1 MMTIEMEEGAEVSAG
16 TETRTGKAC
25 GSRLGNASAPSAL
38 SVLSTGLLLGVIVLL
53 GGSRTARAEIIELLD
68 KTKMAVKIV
77 HYYDGV
83 YSVESQG
90 QTVKIPKEKIK
101 SITFQMPAPRP
112 EFSTPEKTFDRWR
125 KALAEGNLEKVIECY
140 ALMFQGMLAMQVGQV
155 SDGLKKMQKEVEGTK
170 FTLKGSSSKGDSAT
184 LKVTRQKGE
193 DSETVDIPF
202 VRENSEWKMLPPQ

>member
-1 MMTIEMEEGAEVSAG
+1 MRNTNNLVSRISSSVSPVFSVPSMVGFVVAI
-16 TETRTGKAC
+16 ALLAWV
-25 GSRLGNASAPSAL
+25 GSASAE
-38 SVLSTGLLLGVIVLL
+38 T
-53 GGSRTARAEIIELLD
+53 IELLD
-68 KTKMAVKIV
+68 KTKMTAKIL

-101 SITFQMPAPRP
+101 SITFQMPAPRA
-112 EFSTPEKTFDRWR
+112 EFSTPEKTFERWR
-125 KALAEGNLEKVIECY
+125 KALAEGSLEKVVDCY

-170 FTLKGSSSKGDSAT
+170 FTLKGSSIKGDNAT

>member
-1 MMTIEMEEGAEVSAG
+1 MKLLHTAVCAAAAAG
-16 TETRTGKAC
+16 VLA
-25 GSRLGNASAPSAL
+25 ASVP
-38 SVLSTGLLLGVIVLL
+38 
-53 GGSRTARAEIIELLD
+53 ARAEIIELLD
-68 KTKMAVKIV
+68 KTKMTVKII

-101 SITFQMPAPRP
+101 SITFQMPAPRA
-112 EFSTPEKTFDRWR
+112 EFSTPEKTFERWR
-125 KALAEGNLEKVIECY
+125 KALGEGNLEKVIECY

-155 SDGLKKMQKEVEGTK
+155 EGGLKKMQKEVEGTK
-170 FTLKGSSSKGDSAT
+170 FTLKGSTVKGDTAT

>member
-1 MMTIEMEEGAEVSAG
+1 MTDFNTENTESTENGVMKASGQRIRIVHSSASSVSSVFSLFLAGLALFAAIRPAHAEV
-16 TETRTGKAC
+16 
-25 GSRLGNASAPSAL
+25 
-38 SVLSTGLLLGVIVLL
+38 
-53 GGSRTARAEIIELLD
+53 IELLD
-68 KTKMAVKIV
+68 KTKMTAKIV

-90 QTVKIPKEKIK
+90 TTVKLPKEKIK
-101 SITFQMPAPRP
+101 SITFQMPAPRA
-112 EFSTPEKTFDRWR
+112 EFSTPEKTFERWR
-125 KALAEGNLEKVIECY
+125 KALGEGSLEKVVDCY

-170 FTLKGSSSKGDSAT
+170 FTLKGTSIKGETAA

>member
-1 MMTIEMEEGAEVSAG
+1 MTIFTTENTENTENGRSEERRVPGSRIRTLLFSVSSVSSVVSFFLATLAIFATVRPAHAEV
-16 TETRTGKAC
+16 
-25 GSRLGNASAPSAL
+25 
-38 SVLSTGLLLGVIVLL
+38 
-53 GGSRTARAEIIELLD
+53 IELLD
-68 KTKMAVKIV
+68 KTKMNAKIV

-90 QTVKIPKEKIK
+90 STVKLPKEKIK
-101 SITFQMPAPRP
+101 SITFQMPAPRA
-112 EFSTPEKTFDRWR
+112 EFSTPDKTFDRWR
-125 KALAEGNLEKVIECY
+125 KALAEGSLEKVVDCY

-155 SDGLKKMQKEVEGTK
+155 ADGLKKMQKEVEGTK
-170 FTLKGSSSKGDSAT
+170 FSFKGSTIKGESAT

>member
-1 MMTIEMEEGAEVSAG
+1 MKILTVVCLSLVVALLAISAPAQAEV
-16 TETRTGKAC
+16 
-25 GSRLGNASAPSAL
+25 
-38 SVLSTGLLLGVIVLL
+38 
-53 GGSRTARAEIIELLD
+53 IELLD
-68 KTKMAVKIV
+68 KTKMTVKIV

-101 SITFQMPAPRP
+101 SITFQMPAPRS
-112 EFSTPEKTFDRWR
+112 EFSTPEKTFERWR
-125 KALAEGNLEKVIECY
+125 KALGEGNLERVIDCY

-155 SDGLKKMQKEVEGTK
+155 GDGLKKMQKEVEGTK
-170 FTLKGSSSKGDSAT
+170 FALKGSSIKGDSAT

>member
-1 MMTIEMEEGAEVSAG
+1 MKIFTTENTANTATGPEKEGARIQSRETHPFPSSVSSVSSVVSSLLALALFL
-16 TETRTGKAC
+16 TA
-25 GSRLGNASAPSAL
+25 AP
-38 SVLSTGLLLGVIVLL
+38 
-53 GGSRTARAEIIELLD
+53 ARAEVVELLD
-68 KTKMAVKIV
+68 MTKMTVKII

-83 YSVESQG
+83 YSVESHG
-90 QTVKIPKEKIK
+90 QPVKIPKEKIK

-112 EFSTPEKTFDRWR
+112 EFSTPEKTFERWR
-125 KALAEGNLEKVIECY
+125 KALREGNLEKVIDCY

-155 SDGLKKMQKEVEGTK
+155 ENGLKKMQKEVEGTK
-170 FTLKGSSSKGDSAT
+170 FTLKGSSVKGESAT

>member
-1 MMTIEMEEGAEVSAG
+1 MLRIFTTENTEDTETGKKGVSGSWTRPFSVPSVFSVSSVFSFCLAGLAIFAMVRPAAAEV
-16 TETRTGKAC
+16 
-25 GSRLGNASAPSAL
+25 
-38 SVLSTGLLLGVIVLL
+38 
-53 GGSRTARAEIIELLD
+53 IEFID
-68 KTKMAVKIV
+68 KTKMNAKIL

-90 QTVKIPKEKIK
+90 STVKVPKEKIK
-101 SITFQMPAPRP
+101 SISFQLPAPRA

-125 KALAEGNLEKVIECY
+125 KALAEGSLEKVVDCY

-170 FTLKGSSSKGDSAT
+170 FTLKGSSIKGESAT

>member
-1 MMTIEMEEGAEVSAG
+1 MKIFTRIRISVVSPLLAF
-16 TETRTGKAC
+16 A
-25 GSRLGNASAPSAL
+25 LFLAAAP
-38 SVLSTGLLLGVIVLL
+38 
-53 GGSRTARAEIIELLD
+53 ARAETIELLD
-68 KTKMAVKIV
+68 KTKMNAKIV

-90 QTVKIPKEKIK
+90 QTVKIPREKIK

-112 EFSTPEKTFDRWR
+112 EFSTPEKTFERWR
-125 KALAEGNLEKVIECY
+125 KALGEGNLERVVECY

-155 SDGLKKMQKEVEGTK
+155 EGGFKKMQKEIEGTK
-170 FTLKGSSSKGDSAT
+170 FTLKGSSSKGDNAT

>member
-1 MMTIEMEEGAEVSAG
+1 MTIFTTENTENTENGRSEERRVPGSRIRTLLFSVSSVSSVVSFFLATLAIFATVRPAHAEV
-16 TETRTGKAC
+16 
-25 GSRLGNASAPSAL
+25 
-38 SVLSTGLLLGVIVLL
+38 
-53 GGSRTARAEIIELLD
+53 IELLD
-68 KTKMAVKIV
+68 KTKMNAKIV

-90 QTVKIPKEKIK
+90 STVKLPKEKIK
-101 SITFQMPAPRP
+101 SITFQMPAPRA
-112 EFSTPEKTFDRWR
+112 EFSTPDKTFDRWR
-125 KALAEGNLEKVIECY
+125 KALAEGSLEKVVDCY

-155 SDGLKKMQKEVEGTK
+155 ADGLKKMQKEVEGTK
-170 FTLKGSSSKGDSAT
+170 FSFKGSTIKGEHAT

>member
-1 MMTIEMEEGAEVSAG
+1 MMAIN
-16 TETRTGKAC
+16 KAFLV
-25 GSRLGNASAPSAL
+25 GVIA
-38 SVLSTGLLLGVIVLL
+38 LLGA
-53 GGSRTARAEIIELLD
+53 SRAARAEIIELLD
-68 KTKMAVKIV
+68 KTKMTVKIV

-101 SITFQMPAPRP
+101 SITFQMPAPRS
-112 EFSTPEKTFDRWR
+112 EFSTPEKTFERWR
-125 KALAEGNLEKVIECY
+125 KALGEGNIEKVIDCY

-155 SDGLKKMQKEVEGTK
+155 EGGLKKMQKEVEGTK
-170 FTLKGSSSKGDSAT
+170 FTLKGSSIKGESAT

-193 DSETVDIPF
+193 ESETVDIPF

>member
-1 MMTIEMEEGAEVSAG
+1 MIDLTSRIRPRHLSVPSVCTVFSLVVVLTSTSRPASAEV
-16 TETRTGKAC
+16 
-25 GSRLGNASAPSAL
+25 
-38 SVLSTGLLLGVIVLL
+38 
-53 GGSRTARAEIIELLD
+53 IELLD
-68 KTKMAVKIV
+68 KTKMNAKIV

-90 QTVKIPKEKIK
+90 STVKVPKEKIK
-101 SITFQMPAPRP
+101 SITFQMPAPRA

-125 KALAEGNLEKVIECY
+125 KSLAEGSLEKVVDCY

-155 SDGLKKMQKEVEGTK
+155 ADGLKKMQKEVEGTK
-170 FTLKGSSSKGDSAT
+170 FSFKGSTIKGESAT

>member
-1 MMTIEMEEGAEVSAG
+1 MKDFTTENTER
-16 TETRTGKAC
+16 TETGLEKKGFRIRRTDPL
-25 GSRLGNASAPSAL
+25 SS
-38 SVLSTGLLLGVIVLL
+38 SVLSVVGSLLAIALFLAGVP
-53 GGSRTARAEIIELLD
+53 ARAEVVELLD
-68 KTKMAVKIV
+68 KTKMTVKIV

-101 SITFQMPAPRP
+101 SITFQMPAPRA
-112 EFSTPEKTFDRWR
+112 EFSTPEKTFERWR
-125 KALAEGNLEKVIECY
+125 KALGEGNMEKVIDCY
-140 ALMFQGMLAMQVGQV
+140 ALMFQGMLAMQVAQV
-155 SDGLKKMQKEVEGTK
+155 EGGLKKMQKEVEGTK
-170 FTLKGSSSKGDSAT
+170 FTFKGSSVKGDTAT

>member
-1 MMTIEMEEGAEVSAG
+1 MTIFTTENTENTENGRSEERRVPGSRIRTLLLSVSSVSSVVSFFLASLAIFATVRPAHAEV
-16 TETRTGKAC
+16 
-25 GSRLGNASAPSAL
+25 
-38 SVLSTGLLLGVIVLL
+38 
-53 GGSRTARAEIIELLD
+53 IELLD
-68 KTKMAVKIV
+68 KTKMSAKIV

-90 QTVKIPKEKIK
+90 STVKVPKEKIK
-101 SITFQMPAPRP
+101 SITFQMPAPRA

-125 KALAEGNLEKVIECY
+125 KSLAEGSLEKVVDCY

-155 SDGLKKMQKEVEGTK
+155 ADGLKKMQKEVEGTK
-170 FTLKGSSSKGDSAT
+170 FSFKGSTIKGENAT

>member
-1 MMTIEMEEGAEVSAG
+1 MTIFRNFTTENTEVGEERVS
-16 TETRTGKAC
+16 
-25 GSRLGNASAPSAL
+25 GSWVRAPSFSVSSVSSVVDFISCLAL
-38 SVLSTGLLLGVIVLL
+38 VTLVILATV
-53 GGSRTARAEIIELLD
+53 RPARAEIIEFLD
-68 KTKMAVKIV
+68 KTKMNAKIV

-90 QTVKIPKEKIK
+90 SMVKVPKEKIK
-101 SITFQMPAPRP
+101 SITFQLPAPRA

-125 KALAEGNLEKVIECY
+125 KALAEGSLEKVVDCY

-170 FTLKGSSSKGDSAT
+170 FALKGSSIKGDSAT

-193 DSETVDIPF
+193 DSETVDVPF

>member
-1 MMTIEMEEGAEVSAG
+1 MKLLHTAVCAAAA
-16 TETRTGKAC
+16 TVVLA
-25 GSRLGNASAPSAL
+25 ASLPAR
-38 SVLSTGLLLGVIVLL
+38 GEIV
-53 GGSRTARAEIIELLD
+53 ELLD
-68 KTKMAVKIV
+68 KTKMTVKIV

-101 SITFQMPAPRP
+101 SITFQMPAPRA
-112 EFSTPEKTFDRWR
+112 EFSTPEKTFERWR
-125 KALAEGNLEKVIECY
+125 KALTEGSLEKVIDCY
-140 ALMFQGMLAMQVGQV
+140 AMMFQGMLAMQVGQV
-155 SDGLKKMQKEVEGTK
+155 EGGLKKMQKEVEGTK
-170 FTLKGSSSKGDSAT
+170 FTLKGSTVKGDTAT

>member
-1 MMTIEMEEGAEVSAG
+1 MKFFTTENTEDTEIGQEEERVRIQIRSHPFPSSVSSVSSVVSLLA
-16 TETRTGKAC
+16 
-25 GSRLGNASAPSAL
+25 AL
-38 SVLSTGLLLGVIVLL
+38 ALLLAVAP
-53 GGSRTARAEIIELLD
+53 ARAEIIELLD
-68 KTKMAVKIV
+68 KTKMTVKIV

-83 YSVESQG
+83 YTVESQG
-90 QTVKIPKEKIK
+90 SAVKIPKEKIK
-101 SITFQMPAPRP
+101 SITFQMPPPRP
-112 EFSTPEKTFDRWR
+112 EFSTPEKTFERWR
-125 KALAEGNLEKVIECY
+125 KALGEGNLEKVVDCY

-170 FTLKGSSSKGDSAT
+170 FALKGSSVKGDSAT

>member
-1 MMTIEMEEGAEVSAG
+1 MPKLSGRTIVSCLLAV
-16 TETRTGKAC
+16 A
-25 GSRLGNASAPSAL
+25 
-38 SVLSTGLLLGVIVLL
+38 VLTLGV
-53 GGSRTARAEIIELLD
+53 SARAEIVELLD
-68 KTKMAVKIV
+68 KTKMTVKIV

-101 SITFQMPAPRP
+101 SITFQMPAPKP
-112 EFSTPEKTFDRWR
+112 EFSTPEKTFERWR
-125 KALAEGNLEKVIECY
+125 KSLGEGNLEKVIECY

-155 SDGLKKMQKEVEGTK
+155 EGGFKKMQKEIEGTK
-170 FTLKGSSSKGDSAT
+170 FTLKGSTIKGDNAT